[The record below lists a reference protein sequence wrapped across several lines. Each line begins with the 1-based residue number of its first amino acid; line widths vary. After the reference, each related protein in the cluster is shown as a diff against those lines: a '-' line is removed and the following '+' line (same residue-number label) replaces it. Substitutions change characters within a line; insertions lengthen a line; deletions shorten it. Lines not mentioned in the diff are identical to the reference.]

1 MKYKWFTAAF
11 LSLCLIPAAGMLV
24 LPEQQA
30 AGNEHLTPKPSLWN
44 AQTGWNAD
52 FLGGLTDYVAD
63 HFGFRQEL
71 VTANA
76 ALQTRLLCTSPAE
89 DVIYG
94 TDGWLYY
101 AKTLDDYQNHATLTE
116 SEAQQLAQTVKSMQ
130 DYCESRGARFLF
142 TIAPNKSSLYPEHM
156 PARYLTEDADGSYER
171 VLPYL
176 EQEGVNYADLFSVF
190 RAHANVLYYKT
201 DSHWTNRGAALAHD
215 YLMNTL
221 GLPHTSFTDE
231 EYTTEREPQRR
242 SLPNA
247 VPERHAKGGNAGV
260 SDLVFVCEPA
270 ALGRG
275 YPHADHAGECAERPS
290 AAVPR
295 FVRQCTASVSCGG
308 FP

>member
-44 AQTGWNAD
+44 AQTGWNAE
-52 FLGGLTDYVAD
+52 FLGDLTDYVAD

-156 PARYLTEDADGSYER
+156 PARYLTEDADGNYER

-176 EQEGVNYADLFSVF
+176 EREGVNYADLFSVF

-221 GLPHTSFTDE
+221 GLPHTAIHGRGLYD
-231 EYTTEREPQRR
+231 RAEPQRR

-275 YPHADHAGECAERPS
+275 YPHADHTGECAERPS

-295 FVRQCTASVSCGG
+295 FVRQCAASVSCGG

>member
-52 FLGGLTDYVAD
+52 FLGDLTDYVAD

-201 DSHWTNRGAALAHD
+201 DSHWTNRGAVILPRMPAL
-215 YLMNTL
+215 
-221 GLPHTSFTDE
+221 SF
-231 EYTTEREPQRR
+231 
-242 SLPNA
+242 
-247 VPERHAKGGNAGV
+247 
-260 SDLVFVCEPA
+260 
-270 ALGRG
+270 AL
-275 YPHADHAGECAERPS
+275 
-290 AAVPR
+290 
-295 FVRQCTASVSCGG
+295 
-308 FP
+308 

>member
-94 TDGWLYY
+94 TDGGLYY
-101 AKTLDDYQNHATLTE
+101 A
-116 SEAQQLAQTVKSMQ
+116 
-130 DYCESRGARFLF
+130 R
-142 TIAPNKSSLYPEHM
+142 
-156 PARYLTEDADGSYER
+156 
-171 VLPYL
+171 
-176 EQEGVNYADLFSVF
+176 
-190 RAHANVLYYKT
+190 
-201 DSHWTNRGAALAHD
+201 
-215 YLMNTL
+215 
-221 GLPHTSFTDE
+221 
-231 EYTTEREPQRR
+231 
-242 SLPNA
+242 
-247 VPERHAKGGNAGV
+247 
-260 SDLVFVCEPA
+260 
-270 ALGRG
+270 
-275 YPHADHAGECAERPS
+275 
-290 AAVPR
+290 
-295 FVRQCTASVSCGG
+295 
-308 FP
+308 